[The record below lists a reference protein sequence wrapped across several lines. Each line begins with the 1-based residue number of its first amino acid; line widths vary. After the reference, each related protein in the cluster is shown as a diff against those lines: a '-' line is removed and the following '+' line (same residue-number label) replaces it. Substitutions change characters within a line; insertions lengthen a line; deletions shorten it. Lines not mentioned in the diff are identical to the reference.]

1 MSSFVEVR
9 CPTCGELVNLSDIGC
24 EQIDHE
30 LYDKTG
36 QEVWLKPSNP
46 NQCKWCEWGS
56 EA

>member
-9 CPTCGELVNLSDIGC
+9 CPTCDELVNLSDIGC

-46 NQCKWCEWGS
+46 KQCKWCEWGS